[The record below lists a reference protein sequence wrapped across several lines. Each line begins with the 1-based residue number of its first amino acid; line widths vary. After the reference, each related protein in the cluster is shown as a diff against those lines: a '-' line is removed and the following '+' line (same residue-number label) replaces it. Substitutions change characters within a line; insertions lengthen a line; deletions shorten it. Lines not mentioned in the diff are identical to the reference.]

1 MKLEKGPQ
9 YHNPDALAR
18 LIGDANITDVKIEG
32 VDTKGL
38 VDTGA
43 QISAITQS
51 FAETLKLRV
60 HPLSRLMGPNLK
72 LEIEGSGGCDVPYQ
86 GYMEVNL
93 KLPDIQKYNQNVVML
108 IVNDSQFG
116 TKVPIQLGTN
126 IIDEAL
132 RVITDKELEKGE
144 QQWRRAKL
152 SSAISKTAEVKTNEE
167 AVLDL
172 KGVNGDVRTT
182 KKVVIPPLETVQV
195 HGLTKYHCHS
205 KRIHVIAD
213 QPQNS
218 FANQLVTTSTYTE
231 LKPGSS
237 KVTLCVQNLSAREVV
252 LPAKSVIGTISAANV
267 VPPMLAPL
275 VKESDSA
282 EKKVLKEEERKERIE
297 TLLKKVDLSASANWN
312 MEDQEEAKKLIADFD
327 HLFALSDMEL
337 GKTSIVKHHI
347 KVTDPVPFK
356 ERYRRIPPSQ
366 FEEVCK
372 HLKKVDLSATANWNT
387 EDQEEAKKLIADFD
401 HLFALSDMELGKT
414 SIVKHHIKVTDPVPF
429 KERYR
434 RIPPSQF
441 EEVCKHL
448 KEMLEIGAIRKSNSL
463 WASAIVLVRKK
474 DGSLR
479 FCIDLRKLNARTVK
493 DTYSLPRIDESIDC
507 LSGAVIFTALDLK
520 SGYWQVEMDE
530 ESKALTAFTVGP
542 LGFYECEQMPFG
554 LTNAPTT
561 FQCLMESCLGEM
573 HLNWCII
580 YLDDVIIFSKTPK
593 EHLQRLRAVFEKLS
607 EAGLKLK
614 PSKCKFFK
622 ESLNYLG
629 YRVSKNG
636 IKTDPKKI
644 EAIVNWPT
652 PRTVTEVR
660 SFLGFTNYYRRF
672 IEKYTQ
678 IAHPL
683 NVLIS
688 GDNASHKNRTVQW
701 SEEVE
706 AAFKE
711 LKDHCTKAPILAYAD
726 YLHPFKI
733 HTDASGLGLGAVLYQ
748 TQDDGLD
755 RVISYASRTLSKS
768 EQRYPA
774 HKLEF
779 LGLKWAVTERF
790 HEYLYGNTFD
800 VHTDNNLLTY
810 VLTTAKLDAT
820 GHRWVANLANYNFR
834 LHYRTGKS
842 NVEADAL
849 SRIPWDWV
857 IDEETISS
865 LMANVVSK
873 SGSVVESYLN
883 TKLPVHSMAAKVT
896 VSNITTKQ
904 WTDYQKEDSSIG
916 YLIDLYKKK
925 KLGHRKPQAGDTE
938 EFRKFL
944 KHKSSYVLKN
954 DLLYRRVWRTQK
966 DTSSFQFI
974 LPKKFRE
981 QALKGCHNDVGHMG
995 VEQCVDLLRD

>member
-18 LIGDANITDVKIEG
+18 LIGDVNITDVKIEG

-60 HPLSRLMGPNLK
+60 HPLSRLMGPNFK

-86 GYMEVNL
+86 GYVEVNL

-182 KKVVIPPLETVQV
+182 KKVVIPLLETVQV

-297 TLLKKVDLSASANWN
+297 TLLKKVDLSATANWN

-347 KVTDPVPFK
+347 KVT
-356 ERYRRIPPSQ
+356 
-366 FEEVCK
+366 
-372 HLKKVDLSATANWNT
+372 H
-387 EDQEEAKKLIADFD
+387 
-401 HLFALSDMELGKT
+401 
-414 SIVKHHIKVTDPVPF
+414 PVPF

-448 KEMLEIGAIRKSNSL
+448 KEMLEIGAIRKSNSP
-463 WASAIVLVRKK
+463 WVSAILLVRKK

-554 LTNAPTT
+554 LTNAPAT

-614 PSKCKFFK
+614 PSKCEFFK

-701 SEEVE
+701 SEEAE

-733 HTDASGLGLGAVLYQ
+733 NTDASGLGLGAVLYQ

-800 VHTDNNLLTY
+800 VHTDNNPLTY

-820 GHRWVANLANYNFR
+820 GQRWVANLANYNFR
-834 LHYRTGKS
+834 LHYRMGKS

-849 SRIPWDWV
+849 SRIPWDRV

-865 LMANVVSK
+865 LIANVVSK

-925 KLGHRKPQAGDTE
+925 KLGHRKPQAEDTE

-954 DLLYRRVWRTQK
+954 DLLYQRVWRTQK

-981 QALKGCHNDVGHMG
+981 QALKGCHDDVGHMG
-995 VEQCVDLLRD
+995 VEQCVDLVRD